1 VRDRIARYAEEGM
14 IEGCQRLNAPI
25 VLALLITTSA
35 CASLPSQSVPA
46 DIPVNA
52 SFDKTWAAV
61 VDWFGQSSVPI
72 KSMDRSSGRIRAEET
87 GLATRNRPYATCSRT
102 GIAIVPPQR
111 ATFDVLVK
119 GDSSHSSVVVASDWI
134 GYNSKGQRLSCVTT
148 GKWEQEFE
156 SAVKDEAESR

>member
-1 VRDRIARYAEEGM
+1 M
-14 IEGCQRLNAPI
+14 NAPI

-35 CASLPSQSVPA
+35 CASLPSRSVPA

-52 SFDKTWAAV
+52 SFDRTWAAV
-61 VDWFGQSSVPI
+61 VDWFGQSSIPI
-72 KSMDRSSGRIRAEET
+72 KSMDRSSGLIRAEET
-87 GLATRNRPYATCSRT
+87 GLDTRNRPYATCNQT

-111 ATFDVLVK
+111 AILDVLVK
-119 GDSSHSSVVVASDWI
+119 GDSSRSSVVVTTHWI

-156 SAVKDEAESR
+156 SAVKDQAESR